1 MIKFNIAEYISNLTK
16 DNYEER
22 INSLFFIRVMAFTNL
37 NKAIEINN
45 MDAVAFYEKIN
56 SKIRLASMVLR
67 EYKNTYGGNK

>member
-1 MIKFNIAEYISNLTK
+1 MIKFNIAEYISGLTK

>member
-1 MIKFNIAEYISNLTK
+1 MITFDIAEYISNLTE

-22 INSLFFIRVMAFTNL
+22 INSLFFIRALVFSNL